1 MQEEKLDWYTIMVR
15 KLLTILKSQ
24 KEERLPEIPAQ
35 ETIGTIV
42 CQCEGCGKTYEIFR
56 SCGNRHC
63 PACQGEKA
71 YRWLDGRLDTLL
83 PVHHFMITFTVPS
96 AFREFFRS

>member
-35 ETIGTIV
+35 ETIGTIEV
-42 CQCEGCGKTYEIFR
+42 SMRRVQE
-56 SCGNRHC
+56 N
-63 PACQGEKA
+63 
-71 YRWLDGRLDTLL
+71 L
-83 PVHHFMITFTVPS
+83 
-96 AFREFFRS
+96 